1 VKSSAVNVSCAIG
14 TALLFG
20 STVPISKH
28 FLDQVQPWM
37 LVGLMFLGAGLGL
50 GIIYLIRGQFI
61 LPTALLKRPD
71 YKLLGITLLLQ
82 GVIAPVLLA
91 IGLLVTPATVAAL
104 LLNFEC
110 VFTVILAWT
119 VFREPWRWPV
129 FGGMIVITAAGVI
142 LSQGLQGGLAFSWG
156 SLAIIGTCGAWA
168 LDSNLTK
175 ELADR
180 DPLQIA
186 MLKTSGA
193 GLINVV
199 IALLVGQS
207 LPALPTLLS
216 ILGAGFICY
225 GIGIV
230 LLILSLRNLGAAR
243 TGVYLSI
250 SPFVG
255 AAIALISLKEPIT
268 STLVTAAV
276 LMVIG
281 AGLCMQE

>member
-1 VKSSAVNVSCAIG
+1 VKSSAVSVGCAIG

-20 STVPISKH
+20 STVPIAKY

-129 FGGMIVITAAGVI
+129 FGGMVVITAAGVI
-142 LSQGLQGGLAFSWG
+142 LSQGLQSGLAFSWG

-175 ELADR
+175 ALADR

-193 GLINVV
+193 GLISVV

-207 LPALPTLLS
+207 LPALPTMLS

-255 AAIALISLKEPIT
+255 AAIAIISLKEPIT